1 MAPEVLEFRRN
12 QLRAPQQE
20 EEGGFNLTNLLGV
33 GAAAG
38 AIAGGTFGLVR
49 ALRKDPAKTATGSL
63 PKGYGASVE
72 NFVSEE
78 GRSSKENLAKQGF
91 VQVSTDVSPSSTPP
105 APQTPTQA
113 PAAPKQTEVDFV
125 SKYIDEIGE
134 DLELK
139 RQARAV
145 QKVEAE
151 EKAQAKNILAELR
164 REEETSQFTPRSFL
178 ESKGSLE
185 KLPEAVSE
193 QPQNV
198 ASDLT
203 SLQDNLLAQ
212 AQDQLANAV
221 ESGED
226 QFTGRQIQAIQ
237 RDTDTVKTS
246 SSAPVTLPVIFS
258 GEKQISPQMLEAES
272 LTGPQ
277 RGSTQSPSILSQ
289 VKERRAEGRDERA
302 EAYRLLRES
311 LADTADDINVEELDP
326 SRVGSLAK
334 ELLQKAKQKTQKA
347 PPAPI
352 TQSYKDALF
361 DADPSRPYTIGLLKP
376 EVIARNLGDTNVF
389 PEELQQKLVA
399 AIKPSTRKTEGMG
412 ALELDPSV
420 QLEATNH
427 VIKNLLAEDNADSVK
442 DYLLGGG
449 EYINPRTKGFGYTGT
464 GSEKTQVFTI
474 TNDQGKSEVKVSRP
488 TSAARRTRSDLEPL
502 FFDPDTGTLVSKSE
516 MGATQSVEGDVGSG
530 IGQEIGQA
538 VAFLPRKDVAP
549 FVSLPGVSASGPEGV
564 NKNQGAGYAIGGVK
578 EFGTGK
584 ESSVD
589 LSVPTLELFNAAND
603 AVEGGAVKISKN
615 GKFYVPVN
623 SLMREA
629 NPALNYDYDVSEYGT
644 LYKNLLTGED
654 FTSAHEATNTYNK
667 LAKAVNN
674 RLIAPAEVNVAKIEN
689 TENMRLQISSP
700 TKESVFI
707 DLNPDLVL
715 DQVTRRTPSGETV
728 TSNVTLSQALRNVL
742 LNPVLTDNAGNV
754 VRDPK
759 SGAPLRGPSLI
770 QERRIL
776 NDDGTPGALVYKQS
790 RYKVPEDFVYIDQKT
805 QEVKPKM
812 MGLKDNAFP
821 LAGPDEEGRKNNY
834 LFLEG
839 VNSALE
845 KLTGKRVKVI
855 DDALKIGS
863 SPNFHFYGG
872 SSKNPVLREAL
883 TVANT
888 LVQTSETSRVRMR
901 NAEEGLGER
910 YGLGARVSGPA
921 QRTIPLAGLGGRE
934 VVLPGQ
940 QVSQKRFTDPATG
953 EVTIKSVFKPGSEII
968 ETISP
973 ELAGGQRLSAALL
986 DYRQRSGRPMQK
998 QDVLNFASA
1007 IAQQEGADVN
1017 ELLRVAASV
1026 SKGRVQQANTGKLMT
1041 QGRTALSAMDRLSP
1055 NEEIAQTVAEYDF
1068 NETIGSDIEDLIA
1081 SRQPKE
1087 MDAEL
1092 AARQAQRASVEPPGA
1107 YGFKPNDQD
1116 ISNAMNQ
1123 LMARAGRRAGKRRN
1137 R

>member
-20 EEGGFNLTNLLGV
+20 EEGGFNLTNLLGI
-33 GAAAG
+33 GAAAAG
-38 AIAGGTFGLVR
+38 LAGGTFGLVR
-49 ALRKDPAKTATGSL
+49 ALRKEPAKTAAAPL

-72 NFVSEE
+72 NFVSEQ

-91 VQVSTDVSPSSTPP
+91 APVSTDVAPSSEPP
-105 APQTPTQA
+105 
-113 PAAPKQTEVDFV
+113 
-125 SKYIDEIGE
+125 
-134 DLELK
+134 
-139 RQARAV
+139 
-145 QKVEAE
+145 
-151 EKAQAKNILAELR
+151 
-164 REEETSQFTPRSFL
+164 TPRPEPRRTSEGFSPRQYV
-178 ESKGSLE
+178 ESTGSLVE
-185 KLPEAVSE
+185 LPKGQSTKLPTRALQSGSF
-193 QPQNV
+193 
-198 ASDLT
+198 SDLT
-203 SLQDNLLAQ
+203 SIQDSLLTQ
-212 AQDQLANAV
+212 AKDQLANAV
-221 ESGED
+221 EAGED

-258 GEKQISPQMLEAES
+258 GEKQLSPQMQEAQM

-311 LADTADDINVEELDP
+311 LTDTADDIDIEELDP
-326 SRVGSLAK
+326 NRVGSLAK

-399 AIKPSTRKTEGMG
+399 AMKPSTSVTARKTGNMG

-449 EYINPRTKGFGYTGT
+449 EYISPRTKGFGYTGT
-464 GSEKTQVFTI
+464 GSEKTQIFTI
-474 TNDQGKSEVKVSRP
+474 TNEQGKSEVKVSRP

-502 FFDPDTGTLVSKSE
+502 FFDPDTGTLLSKAE
-516 MGATQSVEGDVGSG
+516 MGATQSTEGDVGSG
-530 IGQEIGQA
+530 IGQEIGQT
-538 VAFLPRKDVAP
+538 VAFVPRKDVAP

-564 NKNQGAGYAIGGVK
+564 NKSQGTDYAIGGVK
-578 EFGTGK
+578 ELGTGK

-589 LSVPTLELFNAAND
+589 LSVSTLDLFNTAND
-603 AVEGGAVKISKN
+603 AVEAGKVKISQN
-615 GKFYVPVN
+615 GNFYVQVN

-629 NPALNYDYDVSEYGT
+629 NPALNYDDGVSKYGT
-644 LYKNLLTGED
+644 LYKNPLTGQN
-654 FTSAHEATNTYNK
+654 FTSAHEATGVYNQ
-667 LAKAVNN
+667 LAKAVNK
-674 RLIAPAEVNVAKIEN
+674 RLIAPAEANVAKIEN

-700 TKESVFI
+700 TNKAVFT
-707 DLNPDLVL
+707 DLNPDLVI

-742 LNPVLTDNAGNV
+742 LNPVLTDDAGNV
-754 VRDPK
+754 LREPQ

-770 QERRIL
+770 QEQRIL
-776 NDDGTPGALVYKQS
+776 NDDGTPGALFYKQS
-790 RYKVPEDFVYIDQKT
+790 RYKVPEDLTYIDKET
-805 QEVKPKM
+805 QEVRPKM
-812 MGLKDNAFP
+812 LGLNDNALP
-821 LAGPDEEGRKNNY
+821 LAGPDEEGSKNNY

-863 SPNFHFYGG
+863 SPDFHFYGG
-872 SSKNPVLREAL
+872 ASKNPVLRQAL

-888 LVQTSETSRVRMR
+888 LVQTSEPSRVRMR

-910 YGLGARVSGPA
+910 YGLGARVSARPESTVPSPIRPSGA
-921 QRTIPLAGLGGRE
+921 
-934 VVLPGQ
+934 
-940 QVSQKRFTDPATG
+940 DPA
-953 EVTIKSVFKPGSEII
+953 V
-968 ETISP
+968 
-973 ELAGGQRLSAALL
+973 AGGQRLVQALK
-986 DYRQRSGRPMQK
+986 DYKQTTGKPMTK
-998 QDVLNFASA
+998 QNVLSFANS
-1007 IAQQEGADVN
+1007 IAQQEGIDMD
-1017 ELLRVAASV
+1017 SV
-1026 SKGRVQQANTGKLMT
+1026 LQQASISARGAGEQLAVGRQMT
-1041 QGRTALSAMDRLSP
+1041 QGRRALSAMDVISP
-1055 NEEIAQTVAEYDF
+1055 AEEVAQTVSEYDF
-1068 NETIGSDIEDLIA
+1068 NETIGSDIENAVQGARLPRA
-1081 SRQPKE
+1081 P
-1087 MDAEL
+1087 MTAEQL
-1092 AARQAQRASVEPPGA
+1092 ERAKVEPPGVSSETI
-1107 YGFKPNDQD
+1107 GN
-1116 ISNAMNQ
+1116 
-1123 LMARAGRRAGKRRN
+1123 LMAQLQAQAGRRSGKRRN

>member
-12 QLRAPQQE
+12 QLRAPQRE
-20 EEGGFNLTNLLGV
+20 EEGGFNLTNLLGI
-33 GAAAG
+33 GAAAAG
-38 AIAGGTFGLVR
+38 LAGGTFGLVR
-49 ALRKDPAKTATGSL
+49 ALRKEPAKTAVAPI
-63 PKGYGASVE
+63 PKDYGAPAERVLRE
-72 NFVSEE
+72 Q
-78 GRSSKENLAKQGF
+78 GRSQDIPAPSK
-91 VQVSTDVSPSSTPP
+91 PP

-125 SKYIDEIGE
+125 SKYIDEIGGAP
-134 DLELK
+134 DI
-139 RQARAV
+139 Q
-145 QKVEAE
+145 VEPT
-151 EKAQAKNILAELR
+151 QRMIRRHGRLVP
-164 REEETSQFTPRSFL
+164 REEGINRSGFTPRSFL

-185 KLPEAVSE
+185 KLPEVVAE

-246 SSAPVTLPVIFS
+246 SSAPVTLPIIFS
-258 GEKQISPQMLEAES
+258 SEKQISPQMREAES

-277 RGSTQSPSILSQ
+277 RGSTQSPSILSR
-289 VKERRAEGRDERA
+289 VKEGRAERRDERA

-399 AIKPSTRKTEGMG
+399 AMKPSTSVTARKTGSMG

-564 NKNQGAGYAIGGVK
+564 NKNQGTDYAIGGVK

-603 AVEGGAVKISKN
+603 AVEAGKVKISQN
-615 GKFYVPVN
+615 GNFYVQIN

-629 NPALNYDYDVSEYGT
+629 NPALNYDEGVSKYGT
-644 LYKNLLTGED
+644 LYKNPLTGQN
-654 FTSAHEATNTYNK
+654 FTSAHEATGVYNQ
-667 LAKAVNN
+667 LAKAVNK
-674 RLIAPAEVNVAKIEN
+674 RLITPAEANVAKIEN

-700 TKESVFI
+700 TKEAVFI

-742 LNPVLTDNAGNV
+742 LNPVLTDNTGNV

-770 QERRIL
+770 QEQRIL
-776 NDDGTPGALVYKQS
+776 NDDGTPGALFYKQS
-790 RYKVPEDFVYIDQKT
+790 RYKIPEDLTYIDKET
-805 QEVKPKM
+805 QEVRPKM
-812 MGLKDNAFP
+812 LGLNDNALP
-821 LAGPDEEGRKNNY
+821 LAGPDEEGSKNNY

-863 SPNFHFYGG
+863 SPDFHFYGG
-872 SSKNPVLREAL
+872 ASKNPVLRQAL

-888 LVQTSETSRVRMR
+888 LVQTSEPSRVRMR

-910 YGLGARVSGPA
+910 YGLGARISGPA
-921 QRTIPLAGLGGRE
+921 QRTIPLPGLGGRE
-934 VVLPGQ
+934 IVLPGQ

-1123 LMARAGRRAGKRRN
+1123 LMARADRRAGKQAGRRAGKRN

>member
-1 MAPEVLEFRRN
+1 MALSPADFYAYSRATGAPVPEDPRERAEMAPEVLEFRRN

-49 ALRKDPAKTATGSL
+49 ALRKEPAKTAAGPI
-63 PKGYGASVE
+63 PKDYGAPAERVLRE
-72 NFVSEE
+72 Q
-78 GRSSKENLAKQGF
+78 GRSQDIPAPSK
-91 VQVSTDVSPSSTPP
+91 PP

-113 PAAPKQTEVDFV
+113 PAAPKETEVDFV
-125 SKYIDEIGE
+125 SKYIDEIGGAP
-134 DLELK
+134 DI
-139 RQARAV
+139 Q
-145 QKVEAE
+145 VEPT
-151 EKAQAKNILAELR
+151 QRMIRRHGRLVP
-164 REEETSQFTPRSFL
+164 REEGINRSGFTPRSFL

-185 KLPEAVSE
+185 KLPEVVAE

-203 SLQDNLLAQ
+203 SLQDNLLPQ

-246 SSAPVTLPVIFS
+246 SSAPVTLPIIFS
-258 GEKQISPQMLEAES
+258 SEKQISPQMREAES

-376 EVIARNLGDTNVF
+376 EVIARNLGDANVF

-399 AIKPSTRKTEGMG
+399 AIKPSTRKTGGMG

-549 FVSLPGVSASGPEGV
+549 FVSLPGVSSSGPEGV

-644 LYKNLLTGED
+644 LYKNLITGED
-654 FTSAHEATNTYNK
+654 FTSAHEAANTYNK
-667 LAKAVNN
+667 LAKAVNK
-674 RLIAPAEVNVAKIEN
+674 RLIEPSEVNVAKIEN

-776 NDDGTPGALVYKQS
+776 NDEGTPGALVYKQS

-910 YGLGARVSGPA
+910 YGLGARVSARPESTVPSPIRPSGA
-921 QRTIPLAGLGGRE
+921 
-934 VVLPGQ
+934 
-940 QVSQKRFTDPATG
+940 DPA
-953 EVTIKSVFKPGSEII
+953 V
-968 ETISP
+968 
-973 ELAGGQRLSAALL
+973 AGGQRLVQALK
-986 DYRQRSGRPMQK
+986 DYKQTTGKPMTK
-998 QDVLNFASA
+998 QNVLSFANS
-1007 IAQQEGADVN
+1007 IAQQEGIDMD
-1017 ELLRVAASV
+1017 SV
-1026 SKGRVQQANTGKLMT
+1026 LQQASISARGAGEQLAVGRQMT
-1041 QGRTALSAMDRLSP
+1041 QGRRALSAMDVISP
-1055 NEEIAQTVAEYDF
+1055 AEEVAQTVSEYDF
-1068 NETIGSDIEDLIA
+1068 NETIGSDIENAVQGARLPRA
-1081 SRQPKE
+1081 P
-1087 MDAEL
+1087 MTAEQL
-1092 AARQAQRASVEPPGA
+1092 ERAKVEPAGVSSETIGNLMAQLQAQ
-1107 YGFKPNDQD
+1107 
-1116 ISNAMNQ
+1116 
-1123 LMARAGRRAGKRRN
+1123 AGRRSGKRRN